1 MGIYINYDLWL
12 PSDIGEHRAR
22 NLLAELRAACAEAG
36 AGRVGPMLEFSV
48 NDLLGNGDQYGA
60 WTASRFAWS
69 MARCSMNVPDGDT
82 KRSPATGKEHAASMF
97 FLYPGEGSEAASFG
111 LVRPGIAVG
120 EPSATRADVQDR
132 WFWSGWC
139 KTQYASR
146 VSDEHLLHCHTVVVR
161 GLEAAQQL
169 GFGVQVRDE
178 TGYWD
183 SRSETQLFERVR
195 EMNRLVARV
204 AGALHDRTSLAIES
218 PIFDD
223 PDFERL
229 ETEAT
234 FSRGPHRRR

>member
-12 PSDIGEHRAR
+12 PSDTGELRTR
-22 NLLAELRAACAEAG
+22 NLLEELRAACKELG
-36 AGRVGPMLEFSV
+36 ASKVGPMLEFSG

-60 WTASRFAWS
+60 WTVSRFAWS
-69 MARCSMNVPDGDT
+69 MARTSMNVRDGDT
-82 KRSPATGKEHAASMF
+82 KRSPATADGHAASMF
-97 FLYPGEGSEAASFG
+97 FMYPGEGSEAASFG
-111 LVRPGIAVG
+111 LVRPAVAVT

-146 VSDEHLLHCHTVVVR
+146 VSDEHLLHCHTLVVR

-183 SRSETQLFERVR
+183 SRSEKQLFERVR

-204 AGALHDRTSLAIES
+204 AGVLHDRTSLAIES

-229 ETEAT
+229 ETEAI
-234 FSRGPHRRR
+234 SHRAHRRP